1 MMLALWTAV
10 IRFRPWRR
18 AYSKAKRAIRVEAF
32 SVMIL
37 MLSTTPG
44 TTTCSRPL

>member
-1 MMLALWTAV
+1 MMFALWTAV
-10 IRFRPWRR
+10 TRLRPWRR
-18 AYSKAKRAIRVEAF
+18 AYSKAKRAMRGEAF

-44 TTTCSRPL
+44 TTMCSRPA